1 VRALFTIGC
10 CSWILLELSF
20 FCIFKRI
27 FQLQFSMG
35 ERPRDGLN
43 YLNIFRLTSYLFNH
57 SVQLRNIIISG
68 KGSQSDIPDA
78 VFQGLSINGVAIHCS
93 TENQKGLRESATPF
107 NFPPV

>member
-1 VRALFTIGC
+1 
-10 CSWILLELSF
+10 
-20 FCIFKRI
+20 
-27 FQLQFSMG
+27 MG